1 MGQQTSEGHKSQAI
15 LLSDWIEA
23 VEDSNN
29 TLFPNVNPYRKR
41 LLINRNTQQLI
52 EEY

>member
-1 MGQQTSEGHKSQAI
+1 MGQQNSDGHKSKAI

-29 TLFPNVNPYRKR
+29 SLFANVNPYRKR
-41 LLINRNTQQLI
+41 LLINRNTQ
-52 EEY
+52 